1 MVLIILRSNPRHQE
15 SLAGGRQ
22 SFFVFLP
29 GFPLTFLVTIVYP
42 FPSGSFV
49 QLIGICNL
57 TTLEADSFVAFL
69 RKKLRPVSTSSPVF
83 SFTLFTSLPKPAMR
97 FKVELLFM
105 EKTFL
110 LVTNWSD
117 GEIQNDRRV
126 FFPLRHGKL
135 QKTRSL
141 PARRILYK

>member
-1 MVLIILRSNPRHQE
+1 VNDSPFLVSPRISTDIPCHNNIPFCIWSICAAHWYLQSYHIE
-15 SLAGGRQ
+15 GRQ
-22 SFFVFLP
+22 LRGISPEEAAAGFHVFTHL
-29 GFPLTFLVTIVYP
+29 FLYSLHELAQTSNEIQ
-42 FPSGSFV
+42 GR
-49 QLIGICNL
+49 
-57 TTLEADSFVAFL
+57 AFAL
-69 RKKLRPVSTSSPVF
+69 
-83 SFTLFTSLPKPAMR
+83 
-97 FKVELLFM
+97 

-117 GEIQNDRRV
+117 GEIKNDRRV